1 VNGLS
6 DDALIV
12 GGGLIGCALA
22 AELAGRGRRVTL
34 LERGEPGG
42 EASGAAAGMLSP
54 QADARC
60 ASDFFDLAV
69 ESRGLYAGW
78 VRTLFDETGLDVG
91 YRRGG
96 LLQCVFGGAHEDAEG
111 AGEGALFDAY
121 SWQLR
126 AGLAVEDLRP
136 PALASELDGRLSR
149 DVRRAVFFPDEA
161 AVDPPAL
168 VRAAW
173 LSAQARGVR
182 LRTGVCAQRF
192 RIRNGVCVGVETDAG
207 DFTAAAT
214 VDCAGAWAAFD
225 PSGRLS
231 IPVHPVRGQMVKLRL
246 EGPPLR
252 TMVCSEEV
260 YCVPRAE
267 GTLVVGSTVELV
279 GFHKAVTA
287 EAVGRL
293 IGGAVGLLPELKS
306 AQFVSAWSGLRPG
319 TPDGL
324 PILGESGVPGLFL
337 ATGHF
342 RNGILLAP
350 VTAKVMA
357 DLLTSGRPRDLSAFS
372 LARFSESLEPA
383 PRGGSDGLSGFRL
396 ESKQER

>member
-1 VNGLS
+1 VSGLS
-6 DDALIV
+6 DDALVV

-22 AELAGRGRRVTL
+22 AELAARGRRVTL
-34 LERGEPGG
+34 LERGEPGD

-54 QADARC
+54 QVDAHA
-60 ASDFFDLAV
+60 ASDFFDLAL
-69 ESRGLYAGW
+69 ESRGLYSGW
-78 VRTLFDETGLDVG
+78 ARTLFDETGLDVG

-96 LLQCVFGGAHEDAEG
+96 LLQCVFGGAPGDADAEG
-111 AGEGALFDAY
+111 AEEEALFDSY
-121 SWQLR
+121 SWQRR
-126 AGLAVEDLRP
+126 AGLAVEYRP
-136 PALASELDGRLSR
+136 PSALASELEGRLSR
-149 DVRRAVFFPDEA
+149 HVRRAVFFADEA

-168 VRAAW
+168 IRAAW

-252 TMVCSEEV
+252 TMVCSDEV
-260 YCVPRAE
+260 YCVPRVE
-267 GTLVVGSTVELV
+267 GTVLVGSTVELV

-287 EAVGRL
+287 EAVERL
-293 IGGAVGLLPELKS
+293 IGGAIALLPELKS

-324 PILGESGVPGLFL
+324 PILGESGIPGLFL

-350 VTAKVMA
+350 VTARVMA
-357 DLLTSGRPRDLSAFS
+357 DLLTSGHPRDLSAFS
-372 LARFSESLEPA
+372 LARFSESLVPA
-383 PRGGSDGLSGFRL
+383 PRGGSDGFP
-396 ESKQER
+396 

>member
-1 VNGLS
+1 MNGPS
-6 DDALIV
+6 DDTLIV

-22 AELAGRGRRVTL
+22 SELAGRGQRVTL

-54 QADARC
+54 QAEAGS
-60 ASDFFDLAV
+60 ASEFFDLAL
-69 ESRGLYAGW
+69 ESRGLYPAW
-78 VRTLFDETGLDVG
+78 ASALFEETGIDVG

-96 LLQCVFGGAHEDAEG
+96 LLRCVLGGPGMEG
-111 AGEGALFDAY
+111 AGAGAGDDALFASY
-121 SWQLR
+121 AWQRR
-126 AGLAVEDLRP
+126 AGLAVEDRP
-136 PALASELDGRLSR
+136 AAALASELEGRLSR

-173 LSAQARGVR
+173 LSAQRRGVR
-182 LRTGVCAQRF
+182 LLAGVCVQRF
-192 RIRNGVCVGVETDAG
+192 RFQRDLCVGVETDAG

-214 VDCAGAWAAFD
+214 VDCAGAWAGFD
-225 PSGRLS
+225 PSGRVAV
-231 IPVHPVRGQMVKLRL
+231 PVHPVRGQMVKLRL

-252 TMVCSEEV
+252 TMVCSDEV
-260 YCVPRAE
+260 YVVPRPE
-267 GTLVVGSTVELV
+267 GTVLVGSTVELV
-279 GFHKAVTA
+279 GFRKAVTA
-287 EAVGRL
+287 EAVERL
-293 IGGAVGLLPELKS
+293 IAGAIALLPELRS

-324 PILGESGVPGLFL
+324 PVLGESGVPGLFL

-357 DLLTSGRPRDLSAFS
+357 DLLTNGHPRDLSAFS
-372 LARFSESLEPA
+372 VARFSESLASEPLGR
-383 PRGGSDGLSGFRL
+383 PDGLP
-396 ESKQER
+396 